1 VNDRRVLNILGLALS
16 DQLEVT
22 CAPQRGTYVAMR
34 RALSFGARIKFA
46 SRVQGTP
53 CGIVVS
59 AFCGGEGDALS
70 SAVQPVM
77 TAT

>member
-1 VNDRRVLNILGLALS
+1 MSVIAAFDWI
-16 DQLEVT
+16 
-22 CAPQRGTYVAMR
+22 P
-34 RALSFGARIKFA
+34 ARIKFA

-53 CGIVVS
+53 CGILVS
-59 AFCGGEGDALS
+59 AFCGGEGDAHP